1 MVAPGDQ
8 PPVDRQAAVRVG
20 GRDRV
25 EPEPERNDPAVSDP
39 EHNDRVLGEQVERVA
54 LAHRL
59 AAAGGAAPCP
69 P

>member
-1 MVAPGDQ
+1 M
-8 PPVDRQAAVRVG
+8 
-20 GRDRV
+20 

-39 EHNDRVLGEQVERVA
+39 EHNDRVLGEQADRVA

-59 AAAGGAAPCP
+59 VVAGAVAPCP